1 MIKLGIERL
10 IDETKLQDQIKDR
23 KVALVAHPASV
34 TKGLEH
40 SMMALKK
47 HTSLKLVSAFG
58 PQHGMRGE
66 KQDNMIESDD
76 YVDPDFKIPVF
87 SLYGQYRRPTAEMLE
102 SADVFLFDLQD
113 VGCRI
118 YTFLTTLFYFIEELN
133 KYPNKEL
140 WVLDRPNPAGRP
152 VEGQKLDMKYASFVG
167 GAPIPMRH
175 GLTLGEAAL
184 WYKDL
189 INSSCELRVIEMQ
202 NYNIDMG
209 PGFGWPM
216 ESRAWVNPSP
226 NMPKLGTARSYAG
239 TVLIEGT
246 YLSEGRGTTV
256 PLEVIGAAGLN
267 IEKIMSNMEVMHAD
281 VFRGVGVRSGFF
293 EPTFHKFSG
302 QLCSALYLHAEEPLY
317 NHEEYKPYRLVC
329 CFLKALRQ
337 VHPEFNIF
345 KEPPYEYETVKK
357 PFDIL
362 SGDEFIRTWVDNPRS
377 TFDQLDAYL
386 AKDEEAWLT
395 ERKKFLLY

>member
-10 IDETKLQDQIKDR
+10 LDETKLQDQIQDR

-34 TKGLEH
+34 TRTLEH
-40 SMMALKK
+40 SMLALKK
-47 HTSLKLVSAFG
+47 RTSLNLVSAFG
-58 PQHGMRGE
+58 PQHGLRGE

-76 YVDPDFKIPVF
+76 YVDPDLRIPVY
-87 SLYGQYRRPTAEMLE
+87 SLYGEHRRPTVQMLE

-133 KYPNKEL
+133 KYPDKEL

-152 VEGQKLDMKYASFVG
+152 VEGQKLDMNYASFVG
-167 GAPIPMRH
+167 AAPIPMRH

-189 INSSCELRVIEMQ
+189 IQSKCHLQVIAMED
-202 NYNIDMG
+202 YDMDR
-209 PGFGWPM
+209 PLGFGWPLD
-216 ESRAWVNPSP
+216 RVWVNPSP

-246 YLSEGRGTTV
+246 HLSEGRGTTV
-256 PLEVIGAAGLN
+256 PLEVIGAANLN
-267 IEKIMSNMEVMHAD
+267 IETIMSQMEAMNPD
-281 VFRGVGVRSGFF
+281 VFRGVGVRPGFF

-337 VHPEFNIF
+337 THPDFNIF

-362 SGDEFIRTWVDNPRS
+362 SGDEFIRTWVNDTRS
-377 TFDQLDAYL
+377 TFEQLEQSL
-386 AKDEEAWLT
+386 SKDENAWVE
-395 ERKKFLLY
+395 ERKKYLLY